1 MLLDKELMFSSA
13 QVVTTAAATA
23 STNYL
28 DMTTA
33 GDPGVGEEM
42 WAVGLVRE
50 AVTASGGAANVT
62 FAIQVD
68 DNDSFSTP
76 TTIFTTGAIAKATL
90 VLGYRF
96 MCVRLPPIPA
106 GAKERYMRAL
116 ITPDTND
123 LTTGKFDIFL
133 TRNVD
138 LLPATPYPRSPYAQF

>member
-1 MLLDKELMFSSA
+1 MLRDKELMFSDQ
-13 QVVTTAAATA
+13 QVVTTAAATP

-28 DMTTA
+28 DMGVA
-33 GDPGVGEEM
+33 RDPGVGEEL

-62 FAIQVD
+62 FALQVD
-68 DNDSFSTP
+68 DNTSFSTP
-76 TTIFTTGAIAKATL
+76 TTIYTTGAIAKATL
-90 VLGYRF
+90 ALGYRF

-106 GAKERYMRAL
+106 GAKERYLRGL

-138 LLPATPYPRSPYAQF
+138 LLPATPYPRASYPQF